1 MPCKVNVLYKDV
13 VRLQVFMDKNIE
25 NSLLLDFYGALLTD
39 KQQEIVRMY
48 YECDSGLSEI
58 AQEFNMSRQAVY
70 DMVKKAEHTLLEYE
84 NKLKC
89 VEKYFANRNNIISCL
104 DLLKNSELNKNQI
117 EEVVSN
123 LEKLLQNQ

>member
-1 MPCKVNVLYKDV
+1 MPCKVNVLYKYV

-89 VEKYFANRNNIISCL
+89 VKKA
-104 DLLKNSELNKNQI
+104 LLKCLI
-117 EEVVSN
+117 FFI
-123 LEKLLQNQ
+123 